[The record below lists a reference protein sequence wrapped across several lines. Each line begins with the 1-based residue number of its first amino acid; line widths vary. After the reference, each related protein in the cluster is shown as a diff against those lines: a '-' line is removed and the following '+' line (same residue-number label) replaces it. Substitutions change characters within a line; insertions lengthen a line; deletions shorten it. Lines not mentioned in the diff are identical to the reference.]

1 MDEYLMD
8 VQSND
13 ERTTIKTFART
24 VEQAIDNMVKLPSV
38 EKLFNI
44 GNVDTQELW
53 EFEEDIT
60 ELRNL
65 RNKLPENIE
74 MFFKVGEN

>member
-1 MDEYLMD
+1 MEEYLMD
-8 VQSND
+8 VQSDN

-38 EKLFNI
+38 EKLFSI

-53 EFEEDIT
+53 
-60 ELRNL
+60 
-65 RNKLPENIE
+65 
-74 MFFKVGEN
+74 